1 MPFPV
6 IPVALTALT
15 LATSSGHPA
24 PLDLPLPTASGQTAP
39 MDLPVSGASAMSG
52 PAVPL
57 NALGGSGLS
66 GQAVALDS
74 PGGAGA
80 AVRVALP
87 APGGPYRVGTVA
99 VRLVDR
105 SRRDPLVRSKPYRE
119 LMVSLWYPARDA
131 TGPVAPH
138 MAPLAAAD
146 WDRHSAPPM
155 GIKAGAVDWAATA
168 THARTGA
175 PVDPRAGKLPVVL
188 FGSGDGG
195 PRTLG
200 TTLVQDLASR
210 GYLVVTVDHTY
221 EADQVEFPGGR
232 VVRALPLPSKLTPRV
247 IAKLLAQHSQ
257 ARLADMRF
265 VLGRI
270 TALAGG
276 GDQGTGSR
284 PAGGGNPGAG
294 APLGG
299 LKDWGRVPEG
309 LRGAVDLSRVGALG
323 QSLGGSVAAQ
333 LVRDDRRVDA
343 GVNLDGGYVGR
354 VAKTGVARPFLQLA
368 AETHTRET
376 EPSWKSFWRA
386 STGWKRELRFKG
398 AAHGSFTDLQA
409 MLPKIAAALPKVPV
423 ADFVGTI
430 DPDRSVAAQRAYVAA
445 FFDLHLNNRP
455 TRLFDAP
462 SPQHPDVSIIP

>member
-1 MPFPV
+1 MTFTL
-6 IPVALTALT
+6 IPAAFAALT
-15 LATSSGHPA
+15 LA
-24 PLDLPLPTASGQTAP
+24 ASGTSGGQPATAARP
-39 MDLPVSGASAMSG
+39 ATANVPVT
-52 PAVPL
+52 V
-57 NALGGSGLS
+57 
-66 GQAVALDS
+66 D
-74 PGGAGA
+74 
-80 AVRVALP
+80 LP

-99 VRLVDR
+99 VRLVDG
-105 SRRDPLVRSKPYRE
+105 SRPDPLVGSKPYRE
-119 LMVSLWYPARDA
+119 LMVSLWYPAKE
-131 TGPVAPH
+131 TGAPVAPH

-155 GIKAGAVDWAATA
+155 GIKAGAVNWAATA

-175 PVDPRAGKLPVVL
+175 PVDPRAGRLPVVL

-232 VVRALPLPSKLTPRV
+232 VVRALPLPPKLTPRV
-247 IAKLLAQHSQ
+247 IAKLLARHSQ

-265 VLGRI
+265 VLGRVA
-270 TALAGG
+270 ALAGG
-276 GDQGTGSR
+276 GRLGTETR
-284 PAGGGNPGAG
+284 LP
-294 APLGG
+294 
-299 LKDWGRVPEG
+299 DG
-309 LRGAVDLSRVGALG
+309 LRGAPDLSRVGALG

-333 LVRDDRRVDA
+333 LVHDDRRVDA

-354 VAKTGVARPFLQLA
+354 VAKTGVGRPFLQLA
-368 AETHTRET
+368 AEAHTRES

-386 STGWKRELRFKG
+386 STGWKRELRFAG

-409 MLPKIAAALPKVPV
+409 MLPKIAETVPKVPV

-430 DPDRSVAAQRAYVAA
+430 DPRRSVAAQRAYVAA
-445 FFDLHLNNRP
+445 FFDLHLKNRP
-455 TRLFDAP
+455 TRLFEAP